1 VVVSARRVRI
11 LVVDDDDV
19 VGRAVKRGLSGA
31 HDVELFTAAR
41 EALARIEAG
50 ERYDVILCDL
60 MMPVMDGAQLY
71 HEIQRVAPEL
81 VERIIF
87 MTGGAF
93 TAAAREFLDTVANPR
108 IDKPF
113 DLDTLRALVNSRF
126 A

>member
-1 VVVSARRVRI
+1 
-11 LVVDDDDV
+11 
-19 VGRAVKRGLSGA
+19 
-31 HDVELFTAAR
+31 
-41 EALARIEAG
+41 
-50 ERYDVILCDL
+50 
-60 MMPVMDGAQLY
+60 MDGAQLY
-71 HEIQRVAPEL
+71 HELQRIAPEL

-113 DLDTLRALVNSRF
+113 DLDTLRALVNTRF